1 MAPVWTIMVIG
12 PPTSGKSSLS
22 RRLLE
27 SLKDSVRINPDEVR
41 SMLFNDLAP
50 KHDEDLVYKALSSL
64 RDNSLAYGHSVII
77 DATAPRHLTREYLL
91 SGSNRSRHLIVV
103 MDVDRSILEERA
115 RRTDKLMYLRAFE
128 EVWQEPHHTLP
139 LFKFRNDNVEQ
150 FETSFYL
157 LMEYINHEYA
167 EHSSILGSL
176 FRRGRRDDQ
185 LPDQGEVGP
194 SPSPLAR
201 AREQQQRRPAPP
213 PPTASSRDD

>member
-1 MAPVWTIMVIG
+1 MAPVWTILVIG
-12 PPTSGKSSLS
+12 PPTSGKSSLA
-22 RRLLE
+22 RRLLV
-27 SLKDSVRINPDEVR
+27 SVKDSVRINPDEVR
-41 SMLFNDLAP
+41 LMLFNDLAP
-50 KHDEDLVYKALSSL
+50 KHDEDLVYKALSGL

-103 MDVDRSILEERA
+103 MDVDRSILEQRA
-115 RRTDKLMYLRAFE
+115 RRADKLVYLRAFE

-139 LFKFRNDNVEQ
+139 LFKFRNDNMEQ

-176 FRRGRRDDQ
+176 FRRGRRDEQ
-185 LPDQGEVGP
+185 SPDQREEGP
-194 SPSPLAR
+194 AAR
-201 AREQQQRRPAPP
+201 PREQQRRAPP
-213 PPTASSRDD
+213 PPDA